1 MSDFREKYE
10 SLIRLASDGCIIYE
24 PGGKILEFN
33 EGACFHLGYT
43 PEEFSQLSLLD
54 LFPEE
59 DLKKRPLRF
68 DLLQN
73 GQPEI
78 DYRRIRRKDGG
89 AYLIELNSMK
99 LADGNIMALA
109 TDITEKSK
117 IRKELSMKEHAIES
131 SISGMGITDLDG
143 TIIYANRALCGMW
156 GCSGGNQLLGRNVRD
171 LFEGE
176 QVFESLAAIRDR
188 GIEYGEC
195 TARRLNGSLF
205 PVAFSA
211 NIVPDGKN
219 RPAYLFGSFIDITE
233 QKKTLYL
240 SEQII
245 DSLPVIF
252 FMYDLEQGRISRWNT
267 RVGEI
272 TGYSQ
277 QEIREMKYSE
287 LICEKDRT
295 LALQELRKAVREGK
309 GEAEVSLVGKDGT
322 LHPFYF
328 TAYLI
333 RLGDKEVVIANGMDI
348 SERKA
353 AEEKLR
359 TRYQQLQLLVSL
371 TDAVSKANR
380 LEDIY
385 NLALNGLLSTIRAD
399 RVSVLLFDE
408 SGIMQFKASH
418 GLSDAYKIAAAGH
431 SPWKPEAI
439 HPSPIF
445 VPDAQQDESLKEL
458 LPVIQKEGI
467 RALGFI
473 PLVYMNRLLGK
484 FMVYFNGVH
493 HFTGEESQLLQTIA
507 TEVAFAIGEKE
518 NEIALRKSEQQY
530 RDVVDNTREIIF
542 QTDAQGHWTFL
553 NPAWTEILGYTV
565 KESIGRHFSDF
576 VIPGDRPGSEEKFRA
591 LLSQETPYIRYELRF
606 TSKEERICWIEVNAR
621 LLSGPEDQVMGAT
634 GILTDITERKK
645 NEQAIGETAR
655 QLRELSAHL
664 QDIREEER
672 TAIARE
678 IHDELGQQL
687 TVLKI
692 DFSWLESRLSLG
704 DNNKL
709 LADKFSDISDLLD
722 RAVKTVRRMSTSLRP
737 SMLDDLGL
745 VATIDW
751 YLADFGRRANLKTEF
766 IHSSEEFEMP
776 DKMRTA
782 LFRIFQESVTNV
794 IRHAEATTVVVEL
807 KREGAYIRLSIKDN
821 GKGFDTR
828 SVSGKRTLG
837 LLGMKE
843 RSLLMGGECS
853 IESIPGMGTTVSVQM
868 KPQ

>member
-10 SLIRLASDGCIIYE
+10 SLVRLASDGCIIYE

-33 EGACFHLGYT
+33 EGACFHLGYS
-43 PEEFSQLSLLD
+43 PEEFCQLSLPD

-59 DLKKRPLRF
+59 DLQKRPLRL

-73 GQPEI
+73 GQSAV
-78 DYRRIRRKDGG
+78 DYRRIRRKDGDV
-89 AYLIELNSMK
+89 YLIELNSMM
-99 LADGNIMALA
+99 LPDGNIMALA

-143 TIIYANRALCGMW
+143 MIIYANRTLCAMW
-156 GCSGGNQLLGRNVRD
+156 GCAGGNQLLGRNVRD
-171 LFEGE
+171 LFEGN

-195 TARRLNGSLF
+195 TGRRLNGSLF

-211 NIVPDGKN
+211 NIVPDEKN
-219 RPAYLFGSFIDITE
+219 RPVYLFGSFIDITE

-240 SEQII
+240 SEKII

-252 FMYDLEQGRISRWNT
+252 FMYDLEQERISRWNT

-272 TGYSQ
+272 TGYSHH
-277 QEIREMKYSE
+277 EIRGMKYNE
-287 LICEKDRT
+287 LICEADRD

-309 GEAEVSLVGKDGT
+309 GEAEISLVAKDGT

-328 TAYLI
+328 TAFLI
-333 RLGDKEVVIANGMDI
+333 RLGDKEVLIANGMDI

-385 NLALNGLLSTIRAD
+385 SLAVNGLLNTIRAD

-418 GLSDAYKIAAAGH
+418 GLSDTYKEAAAGH
-431 SPWKPEAI
+431 TPWKQDAS

-445 VPDAQQDESLKEL
+445 VPDVLQEASLEGL
-458 LPVIQKEGI
+458 LPVIRQEGI

-473 PLVYMNRLLGK
+473 PLIYMNRLLGK

-507 TEVAFAIGEKE
+507 KEVAFAIGEKE

-542 QTDAQGHWTFL
+542 QTDAQGRWTFL
-553 NPAWTEILGYTV
+553 NPAWSEILGYTV
-565 KESIGRHFSDF
+565 KESMGRHYLDF
-576 VIPGDRPGSEEKFRA
+576 VMPADKAESGEKFRA
-591 LLSQETPYIRYELRF
+591 LLSREVAYVRHELRF
-606 TSKEERICWIEVNAR
+606 TSKEKNTCWFEVNAR
-621 LLSGPEDQVMGAT
+621 LLSGPGEGAI
-634 GILTDITERKK
+634 GILTDITERKT

-692 DFSWLESRLSLG
+692 DFSWLESRLDLG
-704 DNNKL
+704 DNKL
-709 LADKFSDISDLLD
+709 LADKFSDISNLLD
-722 RAVKTVRRMSTSLRP
+722 RAVNTVRRMSTSLRP

-766 IHSSEEFEMP
+766 IHSPEDFEMP

-794 IRHAEATTVVVEL
+794 IRHSEATAVVVEL
-807 KREGAYIRLSIKDN
+807 KREGEKIRLNIRDN
-821 GKGFDTR
+821 GKGFDTG

-843 RSLLMGGECS
+843 RSLLLGGECH
-853 IESIPGMGTTVSVQM
+853 IESVPGMGTTVSVLV
-868 KPQ
+868 KPC